1 MKKEKNLFVTKFSQ
15 KKLFVALL
23 NVTNICNF
31 MSDLRLMNVPLVCLI
46 ETQASST
53 TVLRDVSSHM
63 KLLEIM
69 TIFGN
74 FKSSAAH
81 YNKHNLNV

>member
-46 ETQASST
+46 ETQASSP
-53 TVLRDVSSHM
+53 TVLRDVSSTY
-63 KLLEIM
+63 EIVRNNDH
-69 TIFGN
+69 FW
-74 FKSSAAH
+74 
-81 YNKHNLNV
+81 